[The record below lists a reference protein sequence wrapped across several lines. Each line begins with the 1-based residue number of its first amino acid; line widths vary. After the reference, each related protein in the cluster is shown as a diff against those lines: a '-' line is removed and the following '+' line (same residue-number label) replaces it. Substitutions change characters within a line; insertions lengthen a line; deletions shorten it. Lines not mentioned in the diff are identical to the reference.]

1 METFLIYQLKVAVLA
16 AVMYLLYKWL
26 LSKQTFHSFNR
37 AMLLLICA
45 LSFILPACRFKDIRL
60 TDEVR
65 KVFPVLVKADITE
78 APHTQTSVK
87 QVVAQTSQGDFYDDA
102 NAGTQEMVSVGM
114 ADLEQPIDE
123 TVNIINWKQ
132 IANTGLFVIWC
143 IGFLWLLLR
152 KLISLLSIRKLISEG
167 RYQDRQDECNLIETD
182 VISQP
187 MNWMNFI
194 MMPHDWIKKENQA
207 VWKHEL
213 SHARKAH
220 SIDLLIMDLMQL
232 FQWFNPIMLLLYK
245 EMELLHEFQA
255 DHAVIESGANAR
267 QYKMMLVNAV
277 AENRGFAMTSWL
289 RQTNLKQRI
298 DMMQRKESNRWN
310 RLRALFVPIVA
321 AAFTLVNSSMA
332 SAQDQ
337 NFHWEPFQD
346 GKTWVYENGNAKVRT
361 VDGVEA
367 NMKATEVA
375 DYLAN
380 YKSVNTTRMTLRY
393 MYNVDDLNVAYPLAR
408 SLADKGIHVSIANND
423 DMLTKMTMPEYRTPA
438 IFDLGAGQFR
448 FEVNCNLKT
457 KVHADTIGVDL
468 YGAGDQRVV
477 NPSVTGSLDEVM
489 KWIDLFDGHGLAIYP
504 KTMTTR
510 EADKIAKAV
519 WKRGLDQVSIVSD
532 SIIKGKAHDMFPCNY
547 RITTI
552 VPKNY
557 SFEKEF
563 GNISALDAVKRMNV
577 NQTSAYYG
585 KGQRI
590 EHPQFFAGDAWHE
603 ITDVINGPDELI
615 LITRICQGSYQWVI
629 GFSDCEIE
637 ADGKRY
643 EMTRSEG
650 MEGFEQ
656 TYFWSPTFA
665 YFYQTLHFPAIP
677 DNVQTVNFYE
687 NNPTN
692 TIIKLQV
699 VPDIDI
705 FEGVRIVKYPENYNS
720 YVLQTTHVNEDPGI
734 RDVLSVERV
743 DFTDNETTVY
753 CQAYVRNA
761 HSYPGHISSDFK
773 LTLAGGRVLEPVRY
787 EGVPTDQDFD
797 RHGDWVGTPFQL
809 VFPAISQEE
818 WEQGTPILTGS
829 VLHEPCTIE
838 IREREFAVASPV
850 KLVPLDSIPENKY
863 FLDMELI
870 NKTDDNMQYIEK
882 NAKELGLDSIVDVK
896 VSDNKVTLTNRNG
909 KISRKSGKCTLEI
922 TGHTSET
929 KQTAVYTIPAGT
941 AVVEM
946 SANNGRKAKGYG
958 YVLMQNNRLLQATIL
973 FTEGDDDEITVMML
987 TPWI

>member
-1 METFLIYQLKVAVLA
+1 MIGFLIYMLKVAVITSVFFLF
-16 AVMYLLYKWL
+16 YKIS
-26 LSKQTFHSFNR
+26 LSKLTFHGFNR
-37 AMLLLICA
+37 TMLLLIVV
-45 LSFILPACRFKDIRL
+45 LSFILPLCNVGTGRL
-60 TDEVR
+60 VNIVRNAIHIENIAVLNPQVPQATELTGLSDMEDGEPGQVDAEIDFLHTAAIILFLIWGIGFIYLSVR
-65 KVFPVLVKADITE
+65 KASTLV
-78 APHTQTSVK
+78 
-87 QVVAQTSQGDFYDDA
+87 
-102 NAGTQEMVSVGM
+102 
-114 ADLEQPIDE
+114 
-123 TVNIINWKQ
+123 
-132 IANTGLFVIWC
+132 
-143 IGFLWLLLR
+143 
-152 KLISLLSIRKLISEG
+152 SIRRVINDG
-167 RYQDRQDECNLIETD
+167 HYQDRIDECDFIENSGL
-182 VISQP
+182 SQP
-187 MNWMNFI
+187 MNWMNYI
-194 MMPHDWIKKENQA
+194 LMPKEWLEKENQA
-207 VWKHEL
+207 VYKHEML
-213 SHARKAH
+213 HAKKLH
-220 SIDLLIMDLMQL
+220 SLDFLLVDIIQL
-232 FQWFNPIMLLLYK
+232 FQWFNPVMFLINK
-245 EMELLHEFQA
+245 ELELIHEYQA
-255 DHAVIESGANAR
+255 DRAVLESGADAY
-267 QYKMMLVNAV
+267 QYKLMLVQAV
-277 AENRGFAMTSWL
+277 AGNHGYAMTNWL
-289 RQTNLKQRI
+289 RQTNLKKRI
-298 DMMQRKESNRWN
+298 DMMQRNESNGWT
-310 RLRALFVPIVA
+310 RLRALFIPLLATMFAVLNTA
-321 AAFTLVNSSMA
+321 MA

-423 DMLTKMTMPEYRTPA
+423 DMLTEMTMPEYRTPA

-457 KVHADTIGVDL
+457 KVHADTIGLDL

-590 EHPQFFAGDAWHE
+590 EHPQFFAGDTWHE

-615 LITRICQGSYQWVI
+615 LITRIRQGSYQWVI
-629 GFSDCEIE
+629 GLSDCEIE

-643 EMTRSEG
+643 KMTRSEG

-734 RDVLSVERV
+734 VDVLSVDRV
-743 DFTDNETTVY
+743 DFTDNETTIY

-787 EGVPTDQDFD
+787 DGVPTDQDFD

-838 IREREFAVASPV
+838 IRELAVASLG

-863 FLDMELI
+863 SLDMVLI
-870 NKTDDNMQYIEK
+870 KKTDANMQRIDK
-882 NAKELGLDSIVDVK
+882 NAKELGLDSILDVK

-929 KQTAVYTIPAGT
+929 KQTAVYTILAGT

-958 YVLMQNNRLLQATIL
+958 YVYMQNNRIQQATIL
-973 FTEGDDDEITVMML
+973 FTEGDDDEITVMTL
-987 TPWI
+987 TPCDIN

>member
-1 METFLIYQLKVAVLA
+1 MIGFLIYMLKVAVITSVFFLF
-16 AVMYLLYKWL
+16 YKIS
-26 LSKQTFHSFNR
+26 LSKLTFHGFNR
-37 AMLLLICA
+37 TMLLLIVV
-45 LSFILPACRFKDIRL
+45 LSFILPLCNVGTGRL
-60 TDEVR
+60 VNIVRNAIHIENIALLNPQVPQATELTGLSDMEDGEPGPVDAEIDFLHTAAIILFLIWGIGFIYLSVR
-65 KVFPVLVKADITE
+65 KASTLV
-78 APHTQTSVK
+78 
-87 QVVAQTSQGDFYDDA
+87 
-102 NAGTQEMVSVGM
+102 
-114 ADLEQPIDE
+114 
-123 TVNIINWKQ
+123 
-132 IANTGLFVIWC
+132 
-143 IGFLWLLLR
+143 
-152 KLISLLSIRKLISEG
+152 SIRRVINDG
-167 RYQDRQDECNLIETD
+167 HYQDRIDECDFIENSGL
-182 VISQP
+182 SQP
-187 MNWMNFI
+187 MNWMNYI
-194 MMPHDWIKKENQA
+194 LMPKEWPEKENQA
-207 VWKHEL
+207 VYKHEML
-213 SHARKAH
+213 HAKKLH
-220 SIDLLIMDLMQL
+220 SLDFLLVDIMQL
-232 FQWFNPIMLLLYK
+232 FQWFNPVMVLINK
-245 EMELLHEFQA
+245 ELELIHEYQA
-255 DHAVIESGANAR
+255 DRAVLESGADAY
-267 QYKMMLVNAV
+267 QYKLMLVQAV
-277 AENRGFAMTSWL
+277 AGNHGYAMTNWL
-289 RQTNLKQRI
+289 RQTNLKKRI
-298 DMMQRKESNRWN
+298 DMMQRNESNGWT
-310 RLRALFVPIVA
+310 RLRALFIPLLATVFAVLNTAIV
-321 AAFTLVNSSMA
+321 M
-332 SAQDQ
+332 AQDK
-337 NFHWEPFQD
+337 NFHWDPFQD
-346 GKTWVYENGNAKVRT
+346 GKTWVYPDGTAKVQT
-361 VDGVEA
+361 ADGVQA
-367 NMKATEVA
+367 SMKVTDVA
-375 DYLAN
+375 KYLSN
-380 YKSVNTTRMTLRY
+380 YKPVKTTRMTLRY
-393 MYNVDDLNVAYPLAR
+393 MYNVDDLNVAYPLSR

-423 DMLTKMTMPEYRTPA
+423 DMLTEMTMPEYRTPA
-438 IFDLGAGQFR
+438 IYDLGNGQFR

-457 KVHADTIGVDL
+457 KVHADTIGFDL
-468 YGAGDQRVV
+468 YGVGDQRVV

-532 SIIKGKAHDMFPCNY
+532 SIIKGKSHDIFPCNF

-615 LITRICQGSYQWVI
+615 LITRIYQESYQWVI
-629 GFSDCEIE
+629 GLSDCEIE

-705 FEGVRIVKYPENYNS
+705 FEGVRIVKYPENFNN

-753 CQAYVRNA
+753 CQAFVRNA

-787 EGVPTDQDFD
+787 DGVPTDQDFD

-829 VLHEPCTIE
+829 VLHEPCTIK
-838 IREREFAVASPV
+838 IREYVVASPV

-863 FLDMELI
+863 SLDMVLI
-870 NKTDDNMQYIEK
+870 KKTDANMQLIDK
-882 NAKELGLDSIVDVK
+882 NAKELGLDSILDVK

-958 YVLMQNNRLLQATIL
+958 YVLMQNNRLQQATIL
-973 FTEGDDDEITVMML
+973 FTEGDDDEITVMTL